1 MLPGHQMIISIA
13 YMIINKLIS
22 LAYMIKNNDYINSCK
37 NMMNLVVVNDAC
49 DCERAFGLIAEFNTN
64 KITTS
69 QTQKQ
74 YLYKLVS
81 KLRNQQAKAATSA
94 ERCTKA
100 AMKQYL

>member
-1 MLPGHQMIISIA
+1 
-13 YMIINKLIS
+13 
-22 LAYMIKNNDYINSCK
+22 
-37 NMMNLVVVNDAC
+37 MNLVVVNDAC
-49 DCERAFGLIAEFNTN
+49 ERALVLLTKFNTN

-74 YLYKLVS
+74 FLYKLVS

-94 ERCTKA
+94 QRCTKA